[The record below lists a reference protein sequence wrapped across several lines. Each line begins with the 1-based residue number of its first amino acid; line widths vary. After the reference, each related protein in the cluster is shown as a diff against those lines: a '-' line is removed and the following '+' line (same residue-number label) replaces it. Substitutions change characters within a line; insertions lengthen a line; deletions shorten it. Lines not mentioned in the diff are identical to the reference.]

1 MPAGCFKLKV
11 TLDTPSRKTG
21 AWCVEAPSATNIAS
35 TSWQPLK
42 LQHVQPCSSTQQQC
56 FQIEGDLKQ
65 GAMIMYQGMCVGV
78 MSSPLPTGPSNT
90 RDALRLMPCSEGYVY
105 WKQDTPGGYLTIT
118 HSGCSAANPPAVCY
132 VGMASRG
139 PALSDK
145 SVWVIDTRLS
155 AMASSRV
162 ILTSG
167 WASYTVVEEAT
178 GAY

>member
-1 MPAGCFKLKV
+1 M
-11 TLDTPSRKTG
+11 
-21 AWCVEAPSATNIAS
+21 
-35 TSWQPLK
+35 
-42 LQHVQPCSSTQQQC
+42 
-56 FQIEGDLKQ
+56 EGDLKQ
-65 GAMIMYQGMCVGV
+65 GAMILYQGMCVGV
-78 MSSPLPTGPSNT
+78 MSSPLPTSPSNT

-139 PALSDK
+139 PALEK

-167 WASYTVVEEAT
+167 WANYTVVEEAT
-178 GAY
+178 GAYQHNNSVQGGLFLQTVNRPSIQFTGLCESVHQALVTE